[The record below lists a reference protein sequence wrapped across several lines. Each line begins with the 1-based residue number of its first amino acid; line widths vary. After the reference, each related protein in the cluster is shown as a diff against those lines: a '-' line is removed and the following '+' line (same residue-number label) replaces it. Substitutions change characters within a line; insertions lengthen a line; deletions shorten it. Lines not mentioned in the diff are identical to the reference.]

1 MRLRSLLPLILAS
14 LPLTAGASASVSTSI
29 RIVSREWLAT
39 HDSRL
44 LAAPR
49 TVTAT
54 SLGITQENGI
64 TYLRVA
70 VKGNTFKFEIP
81 QGTEAPAGTVQ
92 IAYVP
97 VQEQGR
103 QRLVAMSLNNRDLNR
118 LR

>member
-1 MRLRSLLPLILAS
+1 MRLSVLLSLILAS
-14 LPLTAGASASVSTSI
+14 LPLAADASASISTSI
-29 RIVSREWLAT
+29 RIVSQEWLAS

-44 LAAPR
+44 LASQR
-49 TVTAT
+49 KVTAT
-54 SLGITQENGI
+54 SLGTTQENGT

-70 VKGNTFKFEIP
+70 IKGNSFKFEIP
-81 QGTEAPAGTVQ
+81 QGTEVPTGTVQ

-103 QRLVAMSLNNRDLNR
+103 QRLVAMSLNDRDLNR